1 LFTKGHKYVIDELV
15 RLWMAE
21 GLVDSS
27 NQNKRVEDM
36 LKTPSIFEHHQ
47 NTDL

>member
-1 LFTKGHKYVIDELV
+1 LVNLPWKPLLDELV

-36 LKTPSIFEHHQ
+36 LKVFEHHQ